1 VAHEEEIVV
10 NFLVSAP
17 LVSDWADIEEE

>member
-1 VAHEEEIVV
+1 MAHEEEFVV